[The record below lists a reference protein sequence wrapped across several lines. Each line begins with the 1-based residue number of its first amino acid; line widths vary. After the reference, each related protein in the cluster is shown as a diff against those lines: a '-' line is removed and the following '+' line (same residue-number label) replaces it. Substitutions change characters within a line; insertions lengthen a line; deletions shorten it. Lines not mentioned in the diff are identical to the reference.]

1 MSAERTLV
9 HITHE
14 AVGKIGGIGAVLEG
28 FFTSSAYLDAVKRT
42 ILVCPLFS
50 KKDPAD
56 ERLGENGQM
65 LYSSIDGLVNTSYA
79 TAFKKIENHFNV
91 GKNPSI

>member
-1 MSAERTLV
+1 MSAEKTLV

-42 ILVCPLFS
+42 SLVCPLFS
-50 KKDPAD
+50 
-56 ERLGENGQM
+56 RLWHSCFLG
-65 LYSSIDGLVNTSYA
+65 YSQRCCVSP
-79 TAFKKIENHFNV
+79 FPFNV
-91 GKNPSI
+91 SPQSPAPL